1 MSSGTSDEPE
11 KARFGYTGASY
22 WGGAWYPYW
31 SLMLITVLGGLF
43 GLDHFWLRSPLSGSL
58 KILVNLLTFG
68 AWWIYDIIQVFSHKE
83 RVLKTGLSVPFF
95 GAQGI
100 ATGVFKDEP
109 GVEGEARSPW
119 RWLGYLVVLSMPI
132 SFGMESVLGGDMIGG
147 LIKFLCT
154 LNPLT
159 WILII
164 LWKIVDVYRAF
175 ATPSSVW
182 EVGLLRFFPWNMFID
197 TYKPTFMG
205 PTDPMPG
212 AGARFAGFGVIG
224 EAVGM
229 AVQPIVDTALTPVK
243 AVTGA
248 VTAVAET
255 ARVTADSASTL
266 MKAATGV
273 AAPIVSTASSVV
285 QTVPKVASAIPQITS
300 GVTQKL
306 SALQNPKA
314 LTNLATK
321 QVPGF
326 QGAQGQL
333 VKSMMGGGSS
343 SSSSTTDMF
352 GIGLMSVLILGGGI
366 AMGALRIKEVFGETL
381 KKNGTDSR
389 RDDRPPNP

>member
-1 MSSGTSDEPE
+1 MSDRPGTSDEPE
-11 KARFGYTGASY
+11 KARFGTTGASY

-31 SLMLITVLGGLF
+31 TIMVITVIGGFF

-58 KILVNLLTFG
+58 KILVNLLTLG
-68 AWWIYDIIQVFSHKE
+68 SWWIYDIIQIFSHKE
-83 RVLKTGLSVPFF
+83 RVLKTGLSIPFF

-109 GVEGEARSPW
+109 GVEGEAKAPW
-119 RWLGYLVVLSMPI
+119 RWLGYLFVLSIPI

-159 WILII
+159 WILVL
-164 LWKIVDVYRAF
+164 LWKCVDLYQAF
-175 ATPSSVW
+175 VTPHSVW
-182 EVGLLRFFPWNMFID
+182 EKGLVRFFPWNMFID
-197 TYKPTFMG
+197 PYKPTFMG
-205 PTDPMPG
+205 PTDPLPG
-212 AGARFAGFGVIG
+212 EGARFAGLGVFG

-248 VTAVAET
+248 VTAAAET
-255 ARVTADSASTL
+255 AHVAADSASTL

-285 QTVPKVASAIPQITS
+285 QTIPKVASAVPQITS
-300 GVTQKL
+300 GVTQRLASFQDPKKL
-306 SALQNPKA
+306 AQ
-314 LTNLATK
+314 LATQ
-321 QVPGF
+321 QVPGY
-326 QGAQGQL
+326 
-333 VKSMMGGGSS
+333 KMSGGGASS
-343 SSSSTTDMF
+343 SSSELWGF
-352 GIGLMSVLILGGGI
+352 GITSVILLGAGI
-366 AMGALRIKEVFGETL
+366 SMGALRIKEILGEKL
-381 KKNGTDSR
+381 KNGTSSR